1 VDGLDQRAVTQGA
14 SKDANAHLGLAMNY
28 QLIAE
33 TVMVS
38 HFLFVLFVVFGLLL
52 IVAGGIRRWRW
63 VRNKAF
69 RIVHLGAILIVVLQ
83 SWLGMVC
90 PLTHIENWARNAAGE
105 QPYDGGFIAHWVE
118 RLLYFDAPGW
128 VFGVAY
134 TLFGAAVVAAWFMVP
149 PKSRRAKKD

>member
-1 VDGLDQRAVTQGA
+1 
-14 SKDANAHLGLAMNY
+14 MNY

-134 TLFGAAVVAAWFMVP
+134 TLFGAAVVAAWFLVP